1 MSAEYAAQATPTSR
15 GAFGARDVPNLLI
28 KYGMVVLLVGLFAAT
43 AILDSTFLDSDN
55 LLNLLLEWA
64 PVGIMAIG
72 MTYVII
78 SGGFDLSVGGVY
90 AMGGVIYASVAQ
102 DASVVLALAAAL
114 AAGAV
119 IGAINGLIITR
130 LDVNPFVTTLGTGFI
145 VRGLALVATA
155 ATPILVTTSG
165 FDVLGTHKVGPVPV
179 PALLLIVGLLIGG
192 FFLARTIYG
201 TYVYAVGGND
211 ESARLSG
218 VPTRRVRG
226 STYVIT
232 GLCAAL
238 AGCIL
243 ASRLSSGQADVG
255 TNIELDVITVVV
267 VGGTALAGGEGA
279 MWRTAVG
286 ISILAVLGNAF
297 DRLQISPFWQL
308 VIKGAI
314 IVFAIAADSYGKKRA
329 ARTRREMRRPPEAEA
344 AAVAS

>member
-1 MSAEYAAQATPTSR
+1 MSAEYATT
-15 GAFGARDVPNLLI
+15 ARRSINAGDVPSLLI

-43 AILDSTFLDSDN
+43 AILDTTFLDSDN

-90 AMGGVIYASVAQ
+90 AMGGVIYASVAENG
-102 DASVVLALAAAL
+102 SVALALAAAL
-114 AAGAV
+114 AAGAL

-155 ATPILVTTSG
+155 ATPILVTTQG
-165 FDVLGTHKVGPVPV
+165 FDILGAHKVGPVPV
-179 PALLLIVGLLIGG
+179 PALLLVAGLVIGG
-192 FFLARTIYG
+192 FVLARTIYG

-232 GLCAAL
+232 GFCAAL

-329 ARTRREMRRPPEAEA
+329 ARARRESRRPPEAEA
-344 AAVAS
+344 ASVAS